1 MANEKKTRAMISLDF
16 RLYFVGSGSF
26 TPCGVQDE
34 TSKKERQDFS
44 YRSLSSKARRTA
56 LTPRRERSD
65 RAHTSYKLIS
75 PSVSLLIAS

>member
-34 TSKKERQDFS
+34 TSKK
-44 YRSLSSKARRTA
+44 K
-56 LTPRRERSD
+56 SD
-65 RAHTSYKLIS
+65 KIS
-75 PSVSLLIAS
+75 LIALYPQRQ